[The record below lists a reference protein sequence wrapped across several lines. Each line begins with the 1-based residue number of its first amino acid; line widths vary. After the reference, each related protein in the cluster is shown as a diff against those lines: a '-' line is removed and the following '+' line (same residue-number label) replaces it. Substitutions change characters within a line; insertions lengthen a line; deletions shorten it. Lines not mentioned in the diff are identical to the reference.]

1 MAIQA
6 KILFA
11 KDVQYFD
18 PLRCPVPFKQEDMD
32 YVMNP
37 ANFKKIKIG
46 MLDYSTFL
54 GVSDSVKRAM
64 LIAEKALKKLGYDVV
79 PIKFE

>member
-1 MAIQA
+1 
-6 KILFA
+6 
-11 KDVQYFD
+11 
-18 PLRCPVPFKQEDMD
+18 
-32 YVMNP
+32 MNP

-64 LIAEKALKKLGYDVV
+64 IMAEKALKKLGYDVV